1 MYTSSVE
8 TSADFSSPIRAIIQA
23 IYFVNFETS
32 SSTNLI
38 KDRGISKR
46 WILICPIVNLRN
58 IMISKKFHK
67 MKITREITFLF
78 KIT

>member
-1 MYTSSVE
+1 MYMSSVG
-8 TSADFSSPIRAIIQA
+8 TSADFSRPIRAIIQA
-23 IYFVNFETS
+23 IHFVNFETS

-46 WILICPIVNLRN
+46 WILIYSTVNLRN
-58 IMISKKFHK
+58 IMISKKFHR
-67 MKITREITFLF
+67 MRIIREITLLF